1 MAFHALLQAIVN
13 GLLTGALVALPAIG
27 FTTIF
32 AVLRYPTFAI
42 AAYMTI
48 GGFTAIVLNNAFGLP
63 LIPMLLAAAVVAAAA
78 GLVGEQVVLSRLRGA
93 GALTVAIGSI
103 ALNLILEN
111 FTRMGFGND
120 LHGFDMP
127 LYPDARIAGLRVGIQ
142 QLHNLGI
149 SVLVMVAVFA
159 FLRYSRFGRAMRA
172 VADNNALAQLKGI
185 NPKRVESVAI
195 GLGAMLAG
203 IGGVLLGIDT
213 TVDPMLG
220 FRVLLL
226 IFAAAVL
233 GGLGSIPGAVA
244 GALVIGIAEEV
255 SLLFVPAMYRGA
267 IGFFAILLMLS
278 FRPRGLFGE
287 RSV

>member
-1 MAFHALLQAIVN
+1 MLFDALLQALAN
-13 GLLTGALVALPAIG
+13 GLLTGAMVALPAIG

-42 AAYMTI
+42 GAYMTI
-48 GGFTAIVLNNAFGLP
+48 GAFTAVVLNHAMGLS
-63 LIPMLLAAAVVAAAA
+63 LWPMLLAAAAVAAAA
-78 GLVGEQVVLSRLRGA
+78 GLIGEQVVLSRLRSA

-103 ALNLILEN
+103 ALNLVLEN

-127 LYPDARIAGLRVGIQ
+127 IYPDARIAGVRVGVQ
-142 QLHNLGI
+142 QLMNLGV
-149 SVLVMVAVFA
+149 SVCIMLAIFA

-172 VADNNALAQLKGI
+172 VADNHALAQLKGI
-185 NPKRVESVAI
+185 NPRKVESVAI
-195 GLGAMLAG
+195 ALGAMLAG
-203 IGGVLLGIDT
+203 IGGVLLGVDT
-213 TVDPMLG
+213 SVDPMLG

-226 IFAAAVL
+226 VFAAAVL

-244 GALVIGIAEEV
+244 GALLIGIAEEV
-255 SLLFVPAMYRGA
+255 SLLFIPAMYRGA

-278 FRPRGLFGE
+278 FRPRGLLGE
-287 RSV
+287 RA